1 MDSVQDRLA
10 AGFPH
15 SDIHGSKPARGSPWL
30 FAACH
35 VLHRLSVPRH
45 PPDALLMLDPRRFLL
60 SLSIEQDAIPRA
72 GANPH
77 TTDRH
82 PAPIRTLPDPGTPTT
97 AKADTRK
104 TRPGPRF
111 TSPLHMSK
119 IRRRPKANAPPHAP
133 VSSGGTWIM
142 AGKQGTAS
150 RGDERRQM
158 PSGPEGPGKPAGG
171 GERDRTDDLML
182 AKHAL
187 SQLSYAPED
196 RLRPSSGSSRCAIRF
211 APLKRKTRTHQT
223 SKPTGRNQRQ
233 PIQQRADR
241 RGSRRAK
248 PDRPCDPRTG
258 GAPAKLVGQGGLEPP
273 TSRLSSARS
282 NQLSY

>member
-1 MDSVQDRLA
+1 MVWIMHVMSQSPWSRNWLHGLVALA
-10 AGFPH
+10 AIGCAALAT
-15 SDIHGSKPARGSPWL
+15 GARADCLCGT
-30 FAACH
+30 AADG
-35 VLHRLSVPRH
+35 L
-45 PPDALLMLDPRRFLL
+45 AA
-60 SLSIEQDAIPRA
+60 ERA
-72 GANPH
+72 GLELEWLVQIPFDAATSAVEHVVISRDLVVVQTGDGNVVAVRAGDPQEG
-77 TTDRH
+77 
-82 PAPIRTLPDPGTPTT
+82 APLPGTPTT

-196 RLRPSSGSSRCAIRF
+196 RLRPSSRPSRRAIRF
-211 APLKRKTRTHQT
+211 APLKRKT
-223 SKPTGRNQRQ
+223 
-233 PIQQRADR
+233 
-241 RGSRRAK
+241 
-248 PDRPCDPRTG
+248 
-258 GAPAKLVGQGGLEPP
+258 
-273 TSRLSSARS
+273 
-282 NQLSY
+282 

>member
-97 AKADTRK
+97 AKATTRK

-150 RGDERRQM
+150 RGDERR
-158 PSGPEGPGKPAGG
+158 PSVGSKGPEGPQEGG
-171 GERDRTDDLML
+171 WWRWTGSNRRPHACKARALPTELHPRSPVLPVFGTVAVRCRASRRMSARRSRTTI
-182 AKHAL
+182 
-187 SQLSYAPED
+187 
-196 RLRPSSGSSRCAIRF
+196 RSRSA
-211 APLKRKTRTHQT
+211 
-223 SKPTGRNQRQ
+223 
-233 PIQQRADR
+233 
-241 RGSRRAK
+241 GSRRAT
-248 PDRPCDPRTG
+248 PDGRPIR
-258 GAPAKLVGQGGLEPP
+258 APNARPP
-273 TSRLSSARS
+273 SWWAREDL
-282 NQLSY
+282 NLRPHAYQARALTN

>member
-97 AKADTRK
+97 A
-104 TRPGPRF
+104 
-111 TSPLHMSK
+111 
-119 IRRRPKANAPPHAP
+119 
-133 VSSGGTWIM
+133 
-142 AGKQGTAS
+142 
-150 RGDERRQM
+150 
-158 PSGPEGPGKPAGG
+158 
-171 GERDRTDDLML
+171 
-182 AKHAL
+182 
-187 SQLSYAPED
+187 
-196 RLRPSSGSSRCAIRF
+196 
-211 APLKRKTRTHQT
+211 
-223 SKPTGRNQRQ
+223 
-233 PIQQRADR
+233 
-241 RGSRRAK
+241 
-248 PDRPCDPRTG
+248 
-258 GAPAKLVGQGGLEPP
+258 
-273 TSRLSSARS
+273 
-282 NQLSY
+282 

>member
-196 RLRPSSGSSRCAIRF
+196 RLRPSSRPSRCALALR
-211 APLKRKTRTHQT
+211 ATRAQNENTPDLEADGKKPKTTD
-223 SKPTGRNQRQ
+223 PATGRPQGLKSGEARQ
-233 PIQQRADR
+233 ALRSAHR
-241 RGSRRAK
+241 RRARQAGG
-248 PDRPCDPRTG
+248 PGRT
-258 GAPAKLVGQGGLEPP
+258 
-273 TSRLSSARS
+273 
-282 NQLSY
+282 